1 MTTITST
8 TAAVAQRYVDA
19 VSASD
24 FAAVG
29 QLLARDVLWHHPGN
43 HRFSGL
49 HVGAVTV
56 SEMISDLIGVT
67 KGALTLEVTGRPMIN
82 GELFAVPVRLSAKRD
97 AAELSRDGFDVLK
110 VRGDRIVDVWVFS
123 DLQEDGNAFWDA
135 PVP

>member
-1 MTTITST
+1 MTTIAST

-19 VSASD
+19 VSAND
-24 FAAVG
+24 FAAIG

-49 HVGAVTV
+49 LVGAVAV
-56 SEMISDLIGVT
+56 SEMISELIGT
-67 KGALTLEVTGRPMIN
+67 TRGTLTLEVTGRPMIN

-97 AAELSRDGFDVLK
+97 AAELSMDGFDVLK

-123 DLQEDGNAFWDA
+123 DVQKDQDAFWDA
-135 PVP
+135 S

>member
-1 MTTITST
+1 MTMITST

-19 VSASD
+19 VSAND

-43 HRFSGL
+43 NRFSGL
-49 HVGAVTV
+49 LVGPATV
-56 SEMISDLIGVT
+56 SEMVNDLMGVT
-67 KGALTLEVTGRPMIN
+67 KGALLLEVTGRPMVN

-97 AAELSRDGFDVLK
+97 DAELSMDGFDVLK

-123 DLQEDGNAFWDA
+123 DVQEAENAFWDA
-135 PVP
+135 D